1 MEVAVKTLRVH
12 SNGRK
17 DNVFRELIIWR
28 RLNHKNIVPLLGI
41 ASGFGPDNSISMVST
56 WFTNGTLTT
65 FLTSQHDTLQCRQR
79 LDLLQGIAAGV
90 QYCMDSDILAVLFN
104 KPICFFSL

>member
-1 MEVAVKTLRVH
+1 VLADGNFKYSYR
-12 SNGRK
+12 SQ
-17 DNVFRELIIWR
+17 VFRELIIWR

-65 FLTSQHDTLQCRQR
+65 FLTSQHDTLHCRQHF
-79 LDLLQGIAAGV
+79 DLVSIHTLN
-90 QYCMDSDILAVLFN
+90 D
-104 KPICFFSL
+104 